1 MTSNSVMGPLGQ
13 RAPSNGNHKRWR
25 RPDRA
30 PGGADTTRERHRR
43 RFDEEVRRALR
54 CVDRPDLLLESA
66 LLASRWIEGRRRVDR
81 ARSLVGVLH
90 DVCEAV
96 RDEDGDLRGYDAL
109 RRTYL
114 RPAVKQLVAAD
125 DLGMSFGTYRRA
137 LTAAT
142 ERVVERL
149 WVMECSAPSL
159 RLVRADDIDDD
170 VPHCFRQRVGAGLRE
185 LGEHGALD
193 DEQLE
198 AQLRRHR
205 HLFAASPLDE
215 ELDRVV
221 QATFFEQGGSQAE
234 IAAQLGMAYGSYR
247 RYLAR
252 AVHRLATV
260 LWFESE
266 DVGARRAES

>member
-1 MTSNSVMGPLGQ
+1 MTSNSALGPPGQ
-13 RAPSNGNHKRWR
+13 RASTNGNHERWR

-30 PGGADTTRERHRR
+30 PGGADTTAKRDRR
-43 RFDEEVRRALR
+43 RFEEEVRRALR
-54 CVDRPDLLLESA
+54 CVDRPDLLLDSP
-66 LLASRWIEGRRRVDR
+66 LLASHWLEGRRRVDR
-81 ARSLVGVLH
+81 AQSLAGALH
-90 DVCEAV
+90 DACEAV

-137 LTAAT
+137 LTGAI

-149 WVMECSAPSL
+149 WAMELSASPL
-159 RLVRADDIDDD
+159 WLVRPEDDDDD

-185 LGEHGALD
+185 LGERDALD
-193 DEQLE
+193 DEHLE

-205 HLFAASPLDE
+205 HLFAGSPLDE

-221 QATFFEQGGSQAE
+221 QASFFGQGGSQAE
-234 IAAQLGMAYGSYR
+234 IAAQLGMPYGSYR

-260 LWFESE
+260 LWFERE
-266 DVGARRAES
+266 DVGANRAES